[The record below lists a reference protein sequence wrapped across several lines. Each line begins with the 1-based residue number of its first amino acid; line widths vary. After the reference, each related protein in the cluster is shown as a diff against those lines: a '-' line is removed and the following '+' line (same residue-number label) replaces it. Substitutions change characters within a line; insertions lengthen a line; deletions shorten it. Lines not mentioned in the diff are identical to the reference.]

1 MFCRWIFLS
10 LLALNIDAFVT
21 PTLPRQASLS
31 PSVVATR
38 AFWRHWIPETDRF
51 LGDDTTNNNTD
62 GTDDLVEENAKTV
75 FFGSFLAAVF
85 LLMTPQVTVAVS
97 GGGLDFAGLDVS
109 GKDYS
114 NSNYKGKDFTQVIA
128 KGTTFAKSNL
138 QGCRFYKAYLVRIY
152 SLASSL
158 PECIVDCFLRY
169 CHSLFLQQCRD
180 DFMDIPNSTLALSS
194 LFLRAYVSLNSSIC
208 VRSTLISLELIFE
221 ERPWKTPAWMV
232 PISKMPWQWARTLAR
247 VFWTLPASKMLI
259 SPMHNSQ

>member
-1 MFCRWIFLS
+1 M
-10 LLALNIDAFVT
+10 LALNIDAFVT

-75 FFGSFLAAVF
+75 FFGSILAAVF

-138 QGCRFYKAYLVRIY
+138 QGCRFYKAYLVNTDFSGADIRGA
-152 SLASSL
+152 SLEDTSMDGANLKDAVAVGSYFSKSILDTASV
-158 PECIVDCFLRY
+158 ENA
-169 CHSLFLQQCRD
+169 
-180 DFMDIPNSTLALSS
+180 DFTDAQFPMKTLALLCDREDMKGTNPLTGADTRES
-194 LFLRAYVSLNSSIC
+194 AMC
-208 VRSTLISLELIFE
+208 
-221 ERPWKTPAWMV
+221 P
-232 PISKMPWQWARTLAR
+232 
-247 VFWTLPASKMLI
+247 
-259 SPMHNSQ
+259 